1 MTLPGLNT
9 RNVIDSIRTGTTTA
23 AGIGDKLE
31 YATHTV
37 QATLDSLE
45 REGVIMRRE
54 DEYRLNPF
62 YLEGSITGLKSGRWA
77 DDK

>member
-9 RNVIDSIRTGTTTA
+9 RRVIDCIHAGTTTA
-23 AGIGDKLE
+23 LAIGDKLE

-37 QATLDSLE
+37 QATLDALE

-62 YLEGSITGLKSGRWA
+62 YREGSRRWA
-77 DDK
+77 

>member
-1 MTLPGLNT
+1 MTLPALNT
-9 RNVIDSIRTGTTTA
+9 RRVIDCIHNGTTTA
-23 AGIGDKLE
+23 EAIGTEVE

-37 QATLDSLE
+37 QATLDALE

-62 YLEGSITGLKSGRWA
+62 FREGKSNRRWV
-77 DDK
+77 K